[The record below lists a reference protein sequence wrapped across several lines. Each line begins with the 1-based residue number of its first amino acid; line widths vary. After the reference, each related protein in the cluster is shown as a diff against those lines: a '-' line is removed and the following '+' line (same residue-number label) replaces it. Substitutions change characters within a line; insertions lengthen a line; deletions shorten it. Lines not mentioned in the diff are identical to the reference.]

1 MMHKLVGLLGL
12 AAFLALAWSM
22 SENRK
27 RFPWRVVA
35 WGLGLQMFL
44 AVIILKTSFGKGF
57 FEFAQRAVSRL
68 IGFANEGAKVV
79 FGPLADSS
87 LLADKFGPQNAFILV
102 ITITATIIL
111 VSALSSLLYH
121 WRILPKIVEGTAWIM
136 QRTMGTSGSE
146 SLAAAA
152 NIFTGMTEAPLVI
165 KPYLLK
171 MTRSELLAMMT
182 GGMATI
188 AGGVLAVY
196 TSLGESAGRMD
207 MAGHLLTASVMSA
220 PAALM
225 ISKILLPETE
235 TSETAGGAEAAIER
249 SSTNSIDALCHG
261 ASDGLK
267 LSLNVAAMLLTFVAV
282 VALANYLFTW
292 PQRHLHS
299 LAPDAFSFFS
309 HPVTI
314 QAVFGWFNAPFAWL
328 MGIPASDCLP
338 VGQIFGERIVLNEF
352 FGYLS
357 LTQQR
362 AALDPRSFTIATYAL
377 CGFANFG
384 SIAIQIGGIG
394 ALVPERRK
402 DLARLGVRS
411 MIGGLLACYLTATLV
426 GLLL

>member
-1 MMHKLVGLLGL
+1 MTEKLISLLGMV
-12 AAFLALAWSM
+12 AFIALAWGI
-22 SENRK
+22 SENRQ
-27 RFPWRVVA
+27 RFPWRVVL
-35 WGLGLQMFL
+35 WGLGLQMFFAL
-44 AVIILKTSFGKGF
+44 VILKTAFGKAF
-57 FEFAQRAVSRL
+57 FTFAQNAVSKL

-79 FGPLADSS
+79 FGPLADNG
-87 LLADKFGPQNAFILV
+87 LLADKFGPSNAFILA

-111 VSALSSLLYH
+111 VSALSSLLYY
-121 WRILPKIVEGTAWIM
+121 WRILPKIVEATAWLM

-152 NIFTGMTEAPLVI
+152 NIFTGQTEAPLVI
-165 KPYLLK
+165 KPYLPR

-196 TSLGESAGRMD
+196 TSFGESVGVKN

-225 ISKILLPETE
+225 IAKIMLPETE
-235 TSETAGGAEAAIER
+235 ISETAGGGRAEVEQT
-249 SSTNSIDALCHG
+249 SVNGIDALCTG

-267 LSLNVAAMLLTFVAV
+267 LSLNVAAMLIAFVAL
-282 VALANYLFTW
+282 VALANHLLALPQYLFASSPETYK
-292 PQRHLHS
+292 
-299 LAPDAFSFFS
+299 
-309 HPVTI
+309 PVTF
-314 QAVFGWFNAPFAWL
+314 QAIFGWVNAPFAWL
-328 MGIPASDCLP
+328 MGIPSKDCLS
-338 VGQIFGERIVLNEF
+338 VGQILGERIVLNEF
-352 FGYLS
+352 IGFLS
-357 LTQQR
+357 LTGQQGT
-362 AALDPRSFTIATYAL
+362 LDPRSFTIATYAL

-411 MIGGLLACYLTATLV
+411 MIAGLLACYLTATV
-426 GLLL
+426 IGLLI